1 MRREKMSR
9 RQFIQRSGQAGA
21 LLALAGRPSLAQ
33 AAVSGGAGKRKPN
46 ILFIMSDDHTTQ
58 AIGAYGGRLSKLNA
72 TPNIDALAKGGMRFD
87 RVFCNNSICVPS
99 RASIITGQY
108 SQTNGIIVLSG
119 QIPPER
125 QYLPIEM
132 KKAGYQTAMVGK
144 WHLSAEPGAFDYY
157 CVLPGQG
164 KYHNPDFRVRGDKPW
179 RKNVIS
185 KKGMHSSDAIADIS
199 LAWLKKDWDR
209 KKPFFMMH
217 HFKAPHDMFQ
227 NAKRY
232 ESYLADVKI
241 PEPKNLH
248 NQPAEGFG
256 SIATRKYGAGLTKN
270 HPSWGMARKLGVD
283 KNLPEPQYGA
293 EAYQRYLK
301 RYLRCVK
308 GVDDN
313 VKRLIDHLKEIGE
326 FDNTIIM
333 YTGDQGFYLGEH
345 DLIDKRWMYEE
356 GMRMP
361 FIVHYP
367 KTVKPASTNKWLINN
382 TDFAPTILELA
393 GVATP
398 DYMQGRS
405 FAAALKGEEKPK
417 NWRKVTYYRYWMHM
431 AHSLQVPA
439 HFGIRGDR
447 YKLIFF
453 YGCNT
458 RKGGRTT
465 PPAWELYDL
474 EKDPS
479 EMKNEYANPEY
490 AKIIA
495 DMKVQLKKTR
505 AELNE
510 TDEKYPH
517 IQEIIDA
524 NW

>member
-1 MRREKMSR
+1 
-9 RQFIQRSGQAGA
+9 
-21 LLALAGRPSLAQ
+21 
-33 AAVSGGAGKRKPN
+33 
-46 ILFIMSDDHTTQ
+46 MSDDHTTQ
-58 AIGAYGGRLSKLNA
+58 AVGAYGGRLSKLNA

-108 SQTNGIIVLSG
+108 SQTNGIIVLGG

-144 WHLSAEPGAFDYY
+144 WHLSAEPAAFDYY

-164 KYHNPDFRVRGDKPW
+164 KYFNPEFYVRGDKPW
-179 RKNVIS
+179 RRNKV
-185 KKGMHSSDAIADIS
+185 KMTGKHSSDAIADIS
-199 LAWLKKDWDR
+199 LDWLKNGWD
-209 KKPFFMMH
+209 KSKPFFMMH

-241 PEPKNLH
+241 PEPHNLH
-248 NQPAEGFG
+248 NQPADGFG
-256 SIATRKYGAGLTKN
+256 SKATRKYGAGLTKN

-283 KNLPEPQYGA
+283 KNLPEPQHGS
-293 EAYQRYLK
+293 EAHQRYLK

-313 VKRLIDHLKEIGE
+313 VKRLIDHLKKIGE
-326 FDNTIIM
+326 FENTIIM
-333 YTGDQGFYLGEH
+333 YTGDQGFFLGEH

-367 KTVKPASTNKWLINN
+367 ETVKPASTNGWLINN
-382 TDFAPTILELA
+382 TDFAPTILDLA
-393 GVATP
+393 GVPTP
-398 DYMQGRS
+398 DYMQGKS
-405 FAAALKGEEKPK
+405 FAAALKGQAKPRD
-417 NWRKVTYYRYWMHM
+417 WRKVTYYRYWMHM

-439 HFGIRGDR
+439 HFGIRGER

-453 YGCNT
+453 YGAAP
-458 RKGGRTT
+458 RGGRNT
-465 PPAWELYDL
+465 PAAWEFYDL

-479 EMKNEYANPEY
+479 EMKNEYSNPEY

-495 DMKVQLKKTR
+495 GMKVQLRNTR
-505 AELNE
+505 KELGE

-517 IQEIIDA
+517 IQKIIDE

>member
-1 MRREKMSR
+1 MRRETITR
-9 RQFIQRSGQAGA
+9 RQFIQRSGRAGV
-21 LLALAGRPSLAQ
+21 LCALAGRVAF
-33 AAVSGGAGKRKPN
+33 AGAPASKGAPRRKPN

-58 AIGAYGGRLSKLNA
+58 AIGAYGSRLAKLNP

-108 SQTNGIIVLSG
+108 SQRNGIIVLGGS
-119 QIPPER
+119 IPPER
-125 QYLPIEM
+125 QYLAVEM
-132 KKAGYQTAMVGK
+132 KKAGYHTAMVGK

-164 KYHNPDFRVRGDKPW
+164 KYHNPDFRVRGDNRWP
-179 RKNVIS
+179 RNVIS
-185 KKGMHSSDAIADIS
+185 KKGQHSSDAIADIS
-199 LAWLKKDWDR
+199 IEWLKKGWDR

-227 NAKRY
+227 NANRY
-232 ESYLADVKI
+232 NSYLEDVTI
-241 PEPKNLH
+241 PEPDNLH
-248 NQPAEGFG
+248 NQPAEGVG
-256 SIATRKYGAGLTKN
+256 SKATRKYGAGLTKN

-283 KNLPEPQYGA
+283 RNLPEPKHGS

-313 VKRLIDHLKEIGE
+313 VKRLIDHLKKTGE
-326 FDNTIIM
+326 FDNTVIM
-333 YTGDQGFYLGEH
+333 YTGDQGFFLGEH
-345 DLIDKRWMYEE
+345 DFIDKRWMYEE
-356 GMRMP
+356 SMRMP

-367 KTVKPASTNKWLINN
+367 KTVKPASTNDWLINN
-382 TDFAPTILELA
+382 TDFAPTILDLA

-405 FAAALKGEEKPK
+405 FAAALKGAQKPK
-417 NWRKVTYYRYWMHM
+417 DWRKVTYYRYWMHM
-431 AHSLQVPA
+431 AHALQVPA

-453 YGCNT
+453 YGASP
-458 RKGGRTT
+458 RGGRNT
-465 PPAWELYDL
+465 PPAWEFYDL
-474 EKDPS
+474 EKDPR
-479 EMKNEYANPEY
+479 EMKNEYANPAF

-495 DMKVQLKKTR
+495 SMKVQLKKTR
-505 AELNE
+505 KELGE

-517 IQEIIDA
+517 IQKIIDA